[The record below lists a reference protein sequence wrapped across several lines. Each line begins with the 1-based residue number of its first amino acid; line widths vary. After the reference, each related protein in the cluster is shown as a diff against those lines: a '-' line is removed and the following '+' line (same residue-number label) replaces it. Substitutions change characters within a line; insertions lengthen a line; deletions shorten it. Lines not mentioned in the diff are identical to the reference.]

1 MYGRSSINSVAGGGD
16 GGGSDGARDKGG
28 RAQSPVSSSSGDGYD
43 SSTSSTSSSLVGSGP
58 RLSRDVRGSISSSN
72 QNTGNGSSCTSSF
85 DGQFFGPRSVANP
98 SESYD
103 HNILKNRASVLSQ
116 LSSIFGQRAISS
128 RRNSLVQQRQNPQ
141 GAQPQYYQELT
152 AQQQPREYDDPEDE
166 EAEMEAERELAED
179 AQWKRIQ
186 QNTFTRWA
194 NEHLKIID
202 KNIASLE
209 SDLADGLKL
218 IALIEVLSQKRMSK
232 HNKRPTFRSQKLENV
247 SVALKFLQCEGIKI
261 VNIDS
266 SDIVDCKLKLIMG
279 LIWTLILHYSISL
292 PMWEGDD
299 GENQANGNN
308 TTPKQRLM
316 NWIHRL
322 VPDLP
327 INNFTNDWTSG
338 KAIGALVDGVAPGL
352 CPDWPLWDPRDAVQN
367 ATEAMGL
374 ADDWLDVRQLI
385 RPEEMVN
392 PNIDEQSMMTYLS
405 QYPNAKLKQGAPL
418 RPKTNPNRVR
428 AYGPGIEPTGPVVGA
443 PANFTVE
450 TFSAGK
456 GTVDVA
462 VVNPNG
468 NSEKVDCR
476 FNNDKNL
483 TYSCSY
489 VPKIEGQH
497 KVYVK
502 FCGRDIPKSPYEV
515 LVDSQAGDPS
525 KVTASGPG
533 IQPDGVTVNKQT
545 YFEISTKD
553 AGKGVPEV
561 IILDPANHKT
571 SVAAKLRQLAQNQYR
586 CEYTANQ
593 VGLHSVNVFYNG
605 QQIKNSPFGVRVAPV
620 CDPKKVRASGRGL
633 QPVGVRVNDDDC
645 TFRIYTEG
653 AGEGIPEVKVFGPGG
668 VVPEYSIRKVD
679 GSTYEAQYI
688 PLKEGRYKILVL
700 FGGVEIPKSP
710 FEVNVG
716 PQKHTAIVAYGPGLK
731 SGMAGSP
738 ASFVVETNGETG
750 NLGFSIAGPSQA
762 EIECH
767 DNGDGSALVK
777 YHPTAPGEYAV
788 HILCDNEDIPKS
800 PYIAHILPKM
810 DHFHPELVKVSGPG
824 IEKNGSVI
832 INKPTE
838 FTVDATKAGDAPLEV
853 KINDVFA
860 NTIEHKFKKNAD
872 GTKKVQY
879 TAPTADPVTVEVNFG
894 GVAIP
899 GSPFRVNVSTP
910 LDPSKVQFFGPWL
923 ESGNR
928 PNAATHFNVDARNAG
943 NGLLEVNLIHEET
956 KQKVPVR
963 IIDNDDNTY
972 AVEIIPPLAGTYTT
986 NLVYGGLN
994 VPLAPKVSV
1003 NPAVDVSKIKVD
1015 GLEPTAPLNSL
1026 QQFRVITNGIG
1037 KADLAVTITSPSGN
1051 RVKAHVIPTAE
1062 GFLVNFTPT
1071 QLGEYL
1077 LSVSFGGTPIT
1088 PQPFRLQCLVGS
1100 DSRKVQASGPGLVKG
1115 IINRPAEFMIDTR
1128 GAGQGGLGVTVE
1140 GPCEAAINC
1149 RDNGD
1154 GTCNVAYLPTEIGD
1168 YTINITFNDDH
1179 IAGSPFQAI
1188 IVPEPNLSR
1197 IRVSGI
1203 GIQPHGVIM
1212 NAPTDFMVDMSKVGN
1227 DVDKSKLSCN
1237 IFDPRGN
1244 EIPSK
1249 LVPCDNSD
1257 IFKIM
1262 YTPFEAG
1269 RHTIDLLYDNVP
1281 VPGSPFVVNVKSGC
1295 DPTRCRAYGPG
1306 LEHALTDQSATFT
1319 VETRGA
1325 GAGGLSLAIEGPSEA
1340 KMSCTDNRDGSC
1352 DVEYVPTEPGEYD
1365 ITIRFAEKHIPGSPF
1380 KVIVNEATRPE
1391 KVKVY
1396 GPGIEHG
1403 QVYDGVPAEFYID
1416 CGQAGPGAVAVKLT
1430 SSDGNPIKVHV
1441 EDKGD
1446 GVYAVSYSPPKEGS
1460 VLTAQVRF
1468 AEQDV
1473 SCSPFVMTV
1482 QPAPAVSSPAK
1493 VYGDA
1498 ATKKNLPASLPA
1510 KFQIDAPKK
1519 GTSGASGKE
1528 DINVSIKG
1536 PDGKPLVP
1544 KMEQVEDG
1552 TYAVTFVPDECGPY
1566 NVSIKCGGKD
1576 VVGSPFLLQ
1585 AIPTGEAE
1593 KVKLLEAIPTNQEYG
1608 KKNHVAVDA
1617 REAGTGAVTC
1627 KIVSHSEAGEVDLEV
1642 IEKDGFFDIFYT
1654 LKDPGDYDLDI
1665 KFGGQ
1670 HIPNGTFTI
1679 KAVENVEQQVTST
1692 TSSTTKS
1699 SSATVSENQQI
1710 YQHQE
1715 SYVEQVSS
1723 VSKSKLIHQQTAC
1736 EEFLVRERQLVNGKY
1751 ENGLSNGHHTTNGNH
1766 VHSSSSTTSVN
1777 ATNNSSSSVSKTS
1790 SSAVQETCTTTSHHS
1805 SSAVSSSGANRLR
1818 DFKLERLNLPQTGGA
1833 VSAEVKMPSGEVDK
1847 PVIDDNHDGTVS
1859 IRYDPK
1865 EEGIHELAVKYNGE
1879 HVQGSPFKFHVD
1891 SISSGYV
1898 TAYGPGLTH
1907 GVTGEPAQFTIS
1919 TKGAG
1924 AGGLQMA
1931 VEGPSKADQITYH
1944 DNKDGTV
1951 SVSYLPT
1958 APGEYKI
1965 TVRFGDKHI
1974 KGSPY
1979 FAKITGEGRK
1989 RNQISVGSCSEVTLP
2004 GVISDQDLRSLNASI
2019 QAPSGL
2025 EEPCFLKRM
2034 PTGNIGI
2041 SFTPREIGEHTVSVK
2056 RLGKHIA
2063 NSPFKV
2069 NVSEREVGD
2078 AKKVIVTGSTLQEG
2092 KTHTENVFSVD
2103 TRNAGYGGLSLSIEG
2118 PSKAEIQYTD
2128 KDDGTLNI
2136 SYKPSEPGYY
2146 IVNLKFADHHVNG
2159 SPFTV
2164 KVSGEGTNRQ
2174 REKIQRQREAVPVTE
2189 VGSQCKLTFK
2199 MPGITSFDLSATV
2212 TSPGGV
2218 SEDAEIQEIED
2229 GLYAVHFVPKEL
2241 GVHTVSVKYKQIHIP
2256 GSPFQFTVGP
2266 LKDTGAHLVK
2276 AGGPGLEHGEQGVPC
2291 EFNVWTRE
2299 AGGGTLAISVEGPSK
2314 ADIEFKDRKDGSCDV
2329 SYVVS
2334 EPGDYRIGLK
2344 FNDRHIP
2351 DSPFKVYVAPAM
2363 GEAHKLEIAQFPS
2376 GPVQADKP
2384 AQFMVRKN
2392 GAKGDLDAKV
2402 VAPSNN
2408 EDDCFIQLIDQDQY
2422 SVRFYPRENGIHA
2435 IHVKFNGVHIP
2446 GSPYRIKVGKDDVD
2460 PAAVH
2465 ASGKGLGDVKTGE
2478 KTDLIIDTCNAGA
2491 GTMAVTIDGPSK
2503 VAMDCT
2509 EVEEGYKV
2517 RYTPLLAGHYYMTIK
2532 YNQMHIVGSPF
2543 KINCTGE
2550 KLAEE
2555 GGQETSSVVV
2565 ETVAKV
2571 SKGGNRAGVIL
2582 PIFKSDA
2589 TKIQSKG
2596 MGLKKAYL
2604 GKQNQ
2609 FTLNAGDAGNNIL
2622 FVGIYGPKGPCDEVF
2637 IKHTGRNQ
2645 YQVNY
2650 LVRERGDYI
2659 LLVKWGDDH
2668 IPGSPFKVEV

>member
-1 MYGRSSINSVAGGGD
+1 
-16 GGGSDGARDKGG
+16 
-28 RAQSPVSSSSGDGYD
+28 
-43 SSTSSTSSSLVGSGP
+43 
-58 RLSRDVRGSISSSN
+58 
-72 QNTGNGSSCTSSF
+72 
-85 DGQFFGPRSVANP
+85 
-98 SESYD
+98 
-103 HNILKNRASVLSQ
+103 
-116 LSSIFGQRAISS
+116 
-128 RRNSLVQQRQNPQ
+128 
-141 GAQPQYYQELT
+141 
-152 AQQQPREYDDPEDE
+152 
-166 EAEMEAERELAED
+166 MEAERELAED

-209 SDLADGLKL
+209 SDLSDGLKL

-247 SVALKFLQCEGIKI
+247 SVALKFLEIEGIKI

-299 GENQANGNN
+299 SENQANN

-352 CPDWPLWDPRDAVQN
+352 CPDWPMWDPKDAAQN
-367 ATEAMGL
+367 ASEAMGL

-385 RPEEMVN
+385 RPEEMIN

-418 RPKTNPNRVR
+418 RPRTNPNSIPPPRVR

-483 TYSCSY
+483 TYSVSY
-489 VPKIEGQH
+489 VPKIEGPH
-497 KVYVK
+497 KVIVK

-515 LVDSQAGDPS
+515 LVDGQAGDPS

-571 SVAAKLRQLAQNQYR
+571 SVAAKLRQLAQNHYR

-605 QQIKNSPFGVRVAPV
+605 EQIKNSPFGVRVAPV

-633 QPVGVRVNDDDC
+633 QPVGVRVNDEDV

-668 VVPEYSIRKVD
+668 VIPEYSIRKID
-679 GSTYEAQYI
+679 GTTYEAQYI

-710 FEVNVG
+710 FEVTVG
-716 PQKHTAIVAYGPGLK
+716 PQKHTSIVAYGPGLR
-731 SGMAGSP
+731 SGMVGNP

-800 PYIAHILPKM
+800 PYIAHILPKV
-810 DHFHPELVKVSGPG
+810 DDFHPELVKVSGPG

-832 INKPTE
+832 TNKPTE

-860 NTIEHKFKKNAD
+860 NTIQHKFMKNSD
-872 GTKKVQY
+872 GTKKVMY
-879 TAPTADPVTVEVNFG
+879 TAPTAEPVTVEVNYG

-956 KQKVPVR
+956 KQKIPVR

-972 AVEIIPPLAGTYTT
+972 AVEVIPPLAGTYTT
-986 NLVYGGLN
+986 NLVYGGLK
-994 VPLAPKVSV
+994 VPLAPKVTV

-1015 GLEPTAPLNSL
+1015 GLEPS
-1026 QQFRVITNGIG
+1026 
-1037 KADLAVTITSPSGN
+1037 
-1051 RVKAHVIPTAE
+1051 
-1062 GFLVNFTPT
+1062 
-1071 QLGEYL
+1071 
-1077 LSVSFGGTPIT
+1077 
-1088 PQPFRLQCLVGS
+1088 
-1100 DSRKVQASGPGLVKG
+1100 
-1115 IINRPAEFMIDTR
+1115 
-1128 GAGQGGLGVTVE
+1128 
-1140 GPCEAAINC
+1140 
-1149 RDNGD
+1149 
-1154 GTCNVAYLPTEIGD
+1154 
-1168 YTINITFNDDH
+1168 
-1179 IAGSPFQAI
+1179 
-1188 IVPEPNLSR
+1188 
-1197 IRVSGI
+1197 
-1203 GIQPHGVIM
+1203 VIM
-1212 NAPTDFMVDMSKVGN
+1212 NAPTDFMVDMSKVGD

-1249 LVPCDNSD
+1249 LVPSDNND
-1257 IFKIM
+1257 IFRIM

-1306 LEHALTDQSATFT
+1306 LEQALTDTSATFT

-1380 KVIVNEATRPE
+1380 KVVVNEATRPE

-1403 QVYDGVPAEFYID
+1403 QVYEGVPAEFYID
-1416 CGQAGPGAVAVKLT
+1416 CGQAGPGKIGVKLT
-1430 SSDGNPIKVHV
+1430 SSDGKPISVHV
-1441 EDKGD
+1441 DDKGD
-1446 GVYAVSYSPPKEGS
+1446 GVYAVSYNPPLEGS

-1468 AEQDV
+1468 ADQEV
-1473 SCSPFVMTV
+1473 NASPFVMHV
-1482 QPAPAVSSPAK
+1482 QPPPTKTAPQAPAK

-1498 ATKKNLPASLPA
+1498 TTKKNLPASLPA

-1519 GTSGASGKE
+1519 GTTDGAPGKE

-1576 VVGSPFLLQ
+1576 VLGSPFLLQ

-1593 KVKLLEAIPTNQEYG
+1593 KVKLLEAIPTSQEYG

-1627 KIVSHSEAGEVDLEV
+1627 KIVSHSEAGDVDLEV

-1723 VSKSKLIHQQTAC
+1723 VSKSKLFHQQTAT
-1736 EEFLVRERQLVNGKY
+1736 EELILRERQQQLLNGKH
-1751 ENGLSNGHHTTNGNH
+1751 ENGLSNGHNNH
-1766 VHSSSSTTSVN
+1766 VHSSSSSVN
-1777 ATNNSSSSVSKTS
+1777 AVSNNSKQSVSNISSTS
-1790 SSAVQETCTTTSHHS
+1790 VSQTTSAVETSASHS
-1805 SSAVSSSGANRLR
+1805 SHTSNSANQLR
-1818 DFKLERLNLPQTGGA
+1818 DFKLERLNLPQTGGV
-1833 VSAEVKMPSGEVDK
+1833 VSAEVRMPSGEVDM

-1859 IRYDPK
+1859 IRYNPK

-1931 VEGPSKADQITYH
+1931 VEGPSKADITYH

-2041 SFTPREIGEHTVSVK
+2041 SFTPREVGEHTVSVK

-2069 NVSEREVGD
+2069 NVCEREVGD
-2078 AKKVIVTGSTLQEG
+2078 AKKVIVTGNALKEG
-2092 KTHTENVFSVD
+2092 QTHSENVFSVD

-2118 PSKAEIQYTD
+2118 PSKAEIQCTD

-2136 SYKPSEPGYY
+2136 SYKPTEPGYY

-2218 SEDAEIQEIED
+2218 TEDAEIQEIED

-2314 ADIEFKDRKDGSCDV
+2314 AEIEFKDRKDGSCDV
-2329 SYVVS
+2329 AYVVS

-2351 DSPFKVYVAPAM
+2351 DSPFKVYVSPAM

-2465 ASGKGLGDVKTGE
+2465 ASGKGLGDIKTGE

-2491 GTMAVTIDGPSK
+2491 GTLAVTIDGPSK

-2543 KINCTGE
+2543 KIYCTGD

-2589 TKIQSKG
+2589 SKIVSKG

-2609 FTLNAGDAGNNIL
+2609 FALNAGDAGNNIL

-2659 LLVKWGDDH
+2659 LMVKWGDDH